1 MADLR
6 YIPISYLD
14 SIFLASLMK
23 EEAQTWLC
31 DLGWD
36 YSPVQQILISFMNQ
50 KLLPGYAAVQEQ
62 EAVGYTYFLMHRR
75 KGIIGSIYVRE
86 MEFSQEI
93 TDELL
98 SLTISGLKDTPR
110 IKRVEAQIMP
120 FHNLDISRVFF
131 QNGFR
136 HFPRRY
142 LNLNLNAFSGQT
154 LSTSTQRIMPWEF
167 RDIESAAKIVA
178 ASYKNQ
184 PDAEICADYRT
195 VSGCENYLRNVVNNP
210 GCGVFMPETS
220 FMALDQKDNPCGL
233 IIGCRISDGI
243 GMIPQIAVHPSCQG
257 KSLGNTLMMRSL
269 EKYKLMGFYRI
280 SLAVTPGN
288 RRAFEWYLRLGFKL
302 RKQFGAYLWER

>member
-1 MADLR
+1 MTDLR

-14 SIFLASLMK
+14 SNFLASLMR
-23 EEAQTWLC
+23 EEQQAWLY

-50 KLLPGYAAVQEQ
+50 KLLPGYVAVQEQ
-62 EAVGYTYFLMHRR
+62 EAVGYTYFLMNKA

-86 MEFSQEI
+86 TELSQEI

-98 SLTISGLKDTPR
+98 SLTISGLKETPR

-120 FHNLDISRVFF
+120 FNNLDISSVFF
-131 QNGFR
+131 RNGFR
-136 HFPRRY
+136 HFPRSY
-142 LNLNLNAFSGQT
+142 LNLDLNAFSSQT
-154 LSTSTQRIMPWEF
+154 SPTSSERIIPWEL
-167 RDIESAAKIVA
+167 RNIESAAKIVA
-178 ASYKNQ
+178 AGYKNQ
-184 PDAEICADYRT
+184 ADAEICSDYRT
-195 VSGCENYLRNVVNNP
+195 VSGCENYLRNVVKNP
-210 GCGVFMPETS
+210 GCGFFMPETS

-288 RRAFEWYLRLGFKL
+288 RRAYEWYRRLGFKI
-302 RKQFGAYLWER
+302 RKQFGAYVWER